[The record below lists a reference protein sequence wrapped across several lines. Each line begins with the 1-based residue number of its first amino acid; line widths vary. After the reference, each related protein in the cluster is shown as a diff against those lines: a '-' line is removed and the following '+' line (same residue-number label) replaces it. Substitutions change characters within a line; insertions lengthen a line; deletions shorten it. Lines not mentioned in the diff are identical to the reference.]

1 MKKGGDFHVTA
12 FEKEKIWLEYLGGK
26 TIPVLVKK
34 YGYSYQT
41 VRNIIQK
48 KASEKGINMQ
58 KGPLKEAERQHIKEM
73 LLNGARTRQIEIA
86 TGRSSAVISEIR
98 RQLGIKAA
106 RPVRIR
112 RVTAQERQAII
123 KMAGKGMAISEIARK
138 ANRSDTTVRKI
149 INAARDAAER
159 NEKNEQ

>member
-1 MKKGGDFHVTA
+1 MK
-12 FEKEKIWLEYLGGK
+12 
-26 TIPVLVKK
+26 
-34 YGYSYQT
+34 
-41 VRNIIQK
+41 
-48 KASEKGINMQ
+48 
-58 KGPLKEAERQHIKEM
+58 KGPLKEAERQLIKEM
-73 LLNGARTRQIEIA
+73 LLKGARTRQIEIT

-123 KMAGKGMAISEIARK
+123 KMAGKGMTISEIARK

>member
-1 MKKGGDFHVTA
+1 MKKDGDFHVTA
-12 FEKEKIWLEYLGGK
+12 FEKEKMWLEYLSGK
-26 TIPVLVKK
+26 TIPALVKK

-41 VRNIIQK
+41 TRNIIRRK
-48 KASEKGINMQ
+48 IREKGTEMK

-73 LLNGARTRQIEIA
+73 LLKGARTRQIEIT

-123 KMAGKGMAISEIARK
+123 KMAGKGMTISEIARK

>member
-1 MKKGGDFHVTA
+1 MKKDGDFHVTA
-12 FEKEKIWLEYLGGK
+12 FEKEKMWLEYLSGK

-41 VRNIIQK
+41 TRNIICRK
-48 KASEKGINMQ
+48 IREKGTEIM

-73 LLNGARTRQIEIA
+73 LLKGARTRQIEIA

-98 RQLGIKAA
+98 RQLGVKAV

-112 RVTAQERQAII
+112 RVTAQEKRAII
-123 KMAGKGMAISEIARK
+123 RMAEKGMSVTEISKRF
-138 ANRSDTTVRKI
+138 NRSDTTVRKI
-149 INAARDAAER
+149 ITAAREAAEG
-159 NEKNEQ
+159 NESNEQ

>member
-12 FEKEKIWLEYLGGK
+12 FEKEKMWLEYLSGK
-26 TIPVLVKK
+26 TIPSLVKK

-41 VRNIIQK
+41 VRNIIRWK
-48 KASEKGINMQ
+48 IREKGTEIM

-73 LLNGARTRQIEIA
+73 LLKGARTRQIEIA

-98 RQLGIKAA
+98 RQLGVKAV

-112 RVTAQERQAII
+112 RVTAQEKRAII
-123 KMAGKGMAISEIARK
+123 RMAEKGMSVTEISKRF
-138 ANRSDTTVRKI
+138 NRSDTTVRKI
-149 INAARDAAER
+149 ITAAREAAEG
-159 NEKNEQ
+159 NESNEQ

>member
-12 FEKEKIWLEYLGGK
+12 FEKEKMWLEYLSGK
-26 TIPVLVKK
+26 TIPSLAKK

-41 VRNIIQK
+41 TRNIIRRK
-48 KASEKGINMQ
+48 IREKGTEMK

-73 LLNGARTRQIEIA
+73 LLKGARTRQIEIA

-123 KMAGKGMAISEIARK
+123 RMAEKGMSVTEISKRF
-138 ANRSDTTVRKI
+138 NRSDTTVRKI
-149 INAARDAAER
+149 ITAAREAAEG
-159 NEKNEQ
+159 NESNEQ